1 MSFGSIELAMLLL
14 QILVHNFKLII
25 SLIFQVYLNVGQT
38 MDAMQIGNYLL
49 QILISKHFKL
59 SFAIMTPLFAG

>member
-1 MSFGSIELAMLLL
+1 MSFGSIKLVMLLL

-25 SLIFQVYLNVGQT
+25 SLIFQVYLNVGLT

-49 QILISKHFKL
+49 QILIFKHFKL
-59 SFAIMTPLFAG
+59 SFAIMIQQFAG

>member
-1 MSFGSIELAMLLL
+1 MSFGSIKLVMLLL

-25 SLIFQVYLNVGQT
+25 SLIFQVYLNVGLT

-59 SFAIMTPLFAG
+59 SFAIMTQLFAG